1 MPELSEFT
9 DPSRQA
15 GVERSLKY
23 MGLKGGEALEGI
35 KIDKVFIGSCTNG
48 ELLLRAS
55 SFYLRS
61 TRSSSA
67 RAPTVEDA
75 QFVIKIVSK

>member
-1 MPELSEFT
+1 MGPIGGKVPELSEFT

-48 ELLLRAS
+48 EL
-55 SFYLRS
+55 
-61 TRSSSA
+61 
-67 RAPTVEDA
+67 
-75 QFVIKIVSK
+75 